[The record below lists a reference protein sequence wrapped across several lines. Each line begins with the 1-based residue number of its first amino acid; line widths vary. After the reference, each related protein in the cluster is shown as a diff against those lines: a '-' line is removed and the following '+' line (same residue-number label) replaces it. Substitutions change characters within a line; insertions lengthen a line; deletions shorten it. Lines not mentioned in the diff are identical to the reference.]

1 MEKLILG
8 LAIFLGSHLA
18 LRLTGLRAKIEGKIG
33 KMPFKGLFALVALA
47 GFIVLII
54 GYGAYRPNAA
64 ELYAAPAWGKYA
76 NYLLTLVSIILFLAS
91 YMAGKIKAMVVHPQ
105 LAGVK
110 AWALG
115 HLLANG
121 DAASVILFGSFL
133 VWAVITRILY
143 GKATRE
149 NVAWNRRDEGA
160 IAFGILVWVAV
171 GYKLHPILF
180 GASAF

>member
-1 MEKLILG
+1 MQNLIVG
-8 LAIFLGSHLA
+8 LVIFLGAHLA
-18 LRLTGLRAKIEGKIG
+18 LRLVGVRAKIESKIG
-33 KMPFKGLFALVALA
+33 KMPFKGIFSIVALL
-47 GFIVLII
+47 GFVLLIM
-54 GYGAYRPNAA
+54 GYGEYRPD
-64 ELYAAPAWGKYA
+64 APEMYSPPEWGKYA

-121 DAASVILFGSFL
+121 DVASVILFGSFL
-133 VWAVITRILY
+133 VWAIVTRILY
-143 GKATRE
+143 GKAERV

-160 IAFGILVWVAV
+160 IAFGILVWVAI

-180 GASAF
+180 GANGF